1 MAKDL
6 GLVDALGGLDE
17 AIRVAGQ
24 MGGGSGK
31 PRVVRARRGWRL
43 ADMVDLAGGESA
55 LSWLRS
61 LGWIGPAARALP
73 ILGSPQLPLYLL
85 H

>member
-6 GLVDALGGLDE
+6 GLVDALGSLDE
-17 AIRVAGQ
+17 AIRMAGQ
-24 MGGGSGK
+24 MGGVSGK
-31 PRVVRARRGWRL
+31 PHVVRARRGWRL
-43 ADMVDLAGGESA
+43 LDMLDLAGGESA

-61 LGWIGPAARALP
+61 VGWVGPAVGSLP
-73 ILGSPQLPLYLL
+73 ILSSPQLPLYLL